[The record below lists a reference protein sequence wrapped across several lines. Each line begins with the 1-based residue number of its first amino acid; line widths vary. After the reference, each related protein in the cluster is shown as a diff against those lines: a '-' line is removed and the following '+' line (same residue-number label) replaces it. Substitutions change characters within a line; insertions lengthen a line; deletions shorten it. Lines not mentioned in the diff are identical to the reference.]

1 MINLLTGVDSSA
13 AALNAERIRME
24 VVSQNIANVNTTR
37 GPDGRPYTREQVVFE
52 SVLRNRLQPGNGSQ
66 AASVQIAKIEADP
79 RPPRLIYNPT
89 HPHAD
94 KATGMLAV
102 PRINVHE
109 EMVDMLTASRAFEAN
124 LAVIKTAR
132 HLAMQTLT
140 IGRR

>member
-1 MINLLTGVDSSA
+1 MINLLSGVDSSA

-52 SVLRNRLQPGNGSQ
+52 SVLRNRLQPGTGSS
-66 AASVQIAKIEADP
+66 AASVQVARIEPDP

-132 HLAMQTLT
+132 HLAMQTIT